1 MFSPS
6 AAEQGVQ
13 TRSRRRR
20 QRPKSTEESEPLPK
34 AKRQRL
40 PLSEQPAP
48 NSTSTTRTKLDMAP
62 ETAEVKPSKI
72 AMLNMSPSP
81 ASEKLG
87 MSLETP
93 RRELSMRSK
102 KPKTGERVSKGDGS
116 VILVTNNAFTVSK
129 LPGLPDR
136 MRAEAFDAQCGG
148 IFSSTGYGLSLT
160 HTHALVWPY
169 TSAAASPETFTFTL
183 PQTPRNPSDPLPLGS
198 LVAPS
203 ASTPEPGLVVIMPTT
218 GRITFWESIS
228 SAATMDLM
236 RQQRHGVEHTISG
249 LSSGENAIQLTS
261 ADPSGFVVA
270 FSSGRLGYMSVRD
283 AHGRP
288 AIAFQ
293 FLNSNLAPASH
304 GIFGSI
310 RNALGQY
317 TSRGDIAAVHS
328 ERTSRVGERNIT
340 AATSKGKFLAWRFH
354 RGGQNEVLN
363 EVDLCDSLL
372 RAVRTAMPQTKD
384 FPDESFALLDFTYVP
399 KGLDAKH
406 MDMSRL
412 SDALGS
418 DGSSEQHLLLLVSL
432 TKRYTT
438 RYCLVELIM
447 TPASC
452 NIGMLR
458 PLSSYMT
465 PVASHSDNRPSR
477 PRLYLPRPALVA
489 FVAFDHSVVVASI
502 ANPPESPESQLQE
515 EVTHALPDMF
525 EDTID
530 LRDESSQEIIG
541 SGFEEIS
548 STQNLAY
555 EDGWVHRNSKP
566 KNPATVILVR
576 GVGLLR
582 IATNDIDK
590 FASERAPEVTAK
602 SKLEQT
608 VFFGCKAGTPL
619 VFDGRRETHFTN
631 EELSSAAVNLS
642 SEILK
647 STNAHMGTL
656 PLGMAENLTSRR
668 EALDRLIKHLTAT
681 NVNLSRS
688 ARWELLWD
696 AEKMLVASLLWA
708 RHEEYMAANP
718 STNKEETFIRRLIFF
733 VHEKQKK
740 DLNKAIGELDAVRH
754 WFIHDVWRMDL
765 FMAWI
770 CESVKVVSKHKMAD
784 EVQVTENINDAIDL
798 YVMSLS
804 AAYKFRQENL
814 AKYGLEDEKL
824 DHGVLSSY
832 EELPE
837 PWTGQRLVSTQ
848 LKKLLEMCYRWIRSY
863 SDVFSKQMD
872 STKNSHPSAEAI
884 AQIISGLPGLTDCYL
899 LSTLEQARYCL
910 ESSVARDSAYGQQCK
925 KQYNADKFDKVV
937 PLSQLEL
944 WDEAEA
950 LAHKHQSWDAIAE
963 ILVTR
968 ADALSEKLRLDK
980 RLSPSEAERI
990 KLAIKEQETR
1000 LEKYFNELGKP
1011 FAYAAYDVLL
1021 KHHGVSGVLDFG
1033 GDHKSYKT
1041 SYLRGRGELAR
1052 ISWINDIQLEKDL
1065 SHAANTLLNLGSSR
1079 EQQVWNKKI
1088 ELSLGKLALM
1098 ASECNIKSVAQPKLG
1113 FPDFENSD
1121 EKRMA
1126 DVDRQLSTIKIQ
1138 DALYH
1143 VVYSNVRE
1151 ALDETAELELS
1162 MESFAVKIP
1171 SMHKV
1176 SRQVFESGMQRLL
1189 QHEALDTLTLVDL
1202 LTMGRYELPDFYPF
1216 FLALQVAESGLSG
1229 EHLKKTVRLI
1239 WRRCLIADDW
1249 TVVNA
1254 TQGRDDSEVMQ
1265 ILVQTQFF
1273 STARQ
1278 CLLQYEDANAV
1289 FRPLK
1294 PSDVLGVFTDEP
1306 DRRFADMEQT
1316 YQDKLMA
1323 AAAWEDSV
1331 LKGYMDKHRLEHWAL
1346 TISKD
1351 RQAMLSSDVAA
1362 AAAGQL
1368 PLPFTTPAV
1377 QLSPAVGTVAGT
1389 GVARRLFMFSKDGSA
1404 AEESAGDKEQ
1414 QKHAREHKEQPAR
1427 ATRSSRRLNGGN
1439 AKLNSLS

>member
-6 AAEQGVQ
+6 AAEQGMQ

-20 QRPKSTEESEPLPK
+20 QRPKAADDSEPLPK

-40 PLSEQPAP
+40 PLAEQAAP
-48 NSTSTTRTKLDMAP
+48 NATAAARTKLDIAP
-62 ETAEVKPSKI
+62 EMADAKSAKL
-72 AMLNMSPSP
+72 AMLQASPSP
-81 ASEKLG
+81 AFEKLG

-93 RRELSMRSK
+93 LRELSMRSK

-129 LPGLPDR
+129 LPALPDR
-136 MRAEAFDAQCGG
+136 MRAEAFDAQCGA
-148 IFSSTGYGLSLT
+148 IYSSTGYGLSIN

-169 TSAAASPETFTFTL
+169 TSAATSPETFTFTL
-183 PQTPRNPSDPLPLGS
+183 PQAFGKPSDPLPLGS

-236 RQQRHGVEHTISG
+236 RQQRHGVEHTIGG
-249 LSSGENAIQLTS
+249 LSSGEIAIQLTS

-270 FSSGRLGYMSVRD
+270 FSSGRIGYMSVRD

-293 FLNSNLAPASH
+293 FLNSNLTPVSH

-317 TSRGDIAAVHS
+317 TGRGNIAAIHS
-328 ERTSRVGERNIT
+328 ERTTRVGERNIT
-340 AATSKGKFLAWRFH
+340 AATSKAKFLAWRFH

-363 EVDLCDSLL
+363 EVDLFDTIL
-372 RAVRTAMPQTKD
+372 RSVHTAIPQTKA
-384 FPDESFALLDFTYVP
+384 FPDESFALVDFTYVP

-412 SDALGS
+412 SDALTS
-418 DGSSEQHLLLLVSL
+418 DGSFEQHLLLLVSL

-438 RYCLVELIM
+438 RYCLVEVIM
-447 TPASC
+447 TPTSC
-452 NIGMLR
+452 NVGMLR
-458 PLSSYMT
+458 PLTSYTT
-465 PVASHSDNRPSR
+465 PVASAADNTPRR

-489 FVAFDHSVVVASI
+489 FAVFDHSVVVASI
-502 ANPPESPESQLQE
+502 AHPPESPESQLQE

-530 LRDESSQEIIG
+530 LRDEASQEITG
-541 SGFEEIS
+541 SGFEEIA
-548 STQNLAY
+548 STHNVPFDDIWA
-555 EDGWVHRNSKP
+555 HRNPKP

-608 VFFGCKAGTPL
+608 VFFGSKAGTPL
-619 VFDGRRETHFTN
+619 VFDGRREAQFTN
-631 EELSSAAVNLS
+631 EELTTAAVKLS
-642 SEILK
+642 GEILR
-647 STNAHMGTL
+647 STNTHMGTL
-656 PLGMAENLTSRR
+656 PLGMAENLSSRR
-668 EALDRLIKHLTAT
+668 DALDRLIKHLASTKVT
-681 NVNLSRS
+681 LSRS

-708 RHEEYMAANP
+708 RHEQYMAANP
-718 STNKEETFIRRLIFF
+718 SSNKEETFIRRLIFF

-740 DLNKAIGELDAVRH
+740 DMNKAIGELDAVRH

-784 EVQVTENINDAIDL
+784 EAQVTESIHNAMDL

-814 AKYGLEDEKL
+814 EKYGLADEKL

-832 EELPE
+832 EQLPE

-863 SDVFSKQMD
+863 SDVLSKQAE
-872 STKNSHPSAEAI
+872 PSKGNQPNAEAI
-884 AQIISGLPGLTDCYL
+884 TQIVAGLSGLTDCYL
-899 LSTLEQARYCL
+899 LSTLEQARYSL
-910 ESSVARDSAYGQQCK
+910 ESSIPRDSAYGQQCQ
-925 KQYNADKFDKVV
+925 KQYESDKFDKVV

-944 WDEAEA
+944 WNEAEA
-950 LAHKHQSWDAIAE
+950 LAKKHESWDAIAE
-963 ILVTR
+963 ILVTH
-968 ADALSEKLRLDK
+968 ADALGEKLRLDK
-980 RLSPSEAERI
+980 RLSPGEVDRI
-990 KLAIKEQETR
+990 KLAIKEQESR
-1000 LEKYFNELGKP
+1000 LESYFNELGKP

-1021 KHHGVSGVLDFG
+1021 RHHGVSGVLDFS
-1033 GDHKSYKT
+1033 GDHRAYKT

-1052 ISWINDIQLEKDL
+1052 ISWINDVQLEKDL

-1098 ASECNIKSVAQPKLG
+1098 ASECNNNAVAQPRLG

-1126 DVDRQLSTIKIQ
+1126 DVDKQLSVIKIQ
-1138 DALYH
+1138 DALYR
-1143 VVYSNVRE
+1143 VVYANVRE
-1151 ALDETAELELS
+1151 ALDETAELELV
-1162 MESFAVKIP
+1162 MEIFSVKIP

-1189 QHEALDTLTLVDL
+1189 QHEALDALTMIDL
-1202 LTMGRYELPDFYPF
+1202 LTLGRYELADFFPF
-1216 FLALQVAESGLSG
+1216 FLALQVAESSLSG
-1229 EHLKKTVRLI
+1229 EQLKKTVRLI
-1239 WRRCLIADDW
+1239 WRRCLISDDW
-1249 TVVNA
+1249 TIINA

-1265 ILVQTQFF
+1265 TLVQTQFF
-1273 STARQ
+1273 TTARQ
-1278 CLLQYEDANAV
+1278 CLLNYQDSNAA

-1294 PSDVLGVFTDEP
+1294 PSEVLGVFTDAT
-1306 DRRFADMEQT
+1306 DRRFADMEQA
-1316 YQDKLMA
+1316 YQDKLMG

-1331 LKGYMDKHRLEHWAL
+1331 LKGYMDKHRLEHWAH
-1346 TISKD
+1346 TIATDK
-1351 RQAMLSSDVAA
+1351 QAMLSTDVTAA
-1362 AAAGQL
+1362 L
-1368 PLPFTTPAV
+1368 PLPMATPM
-1377 QLSPAVGTVAGT
+1377 PALPSAPTAT
-1389 GVARRLFMFSKDGSA
+1389 PGVARKLFSFAKDTP
-1404 AEESAGDKEQ
+1404 AGEPADADTQ
-1414 QKHAREHKEQPAR
+1414 QTPMR

-1439 AKLNSLS
+1439 AKFNSLS